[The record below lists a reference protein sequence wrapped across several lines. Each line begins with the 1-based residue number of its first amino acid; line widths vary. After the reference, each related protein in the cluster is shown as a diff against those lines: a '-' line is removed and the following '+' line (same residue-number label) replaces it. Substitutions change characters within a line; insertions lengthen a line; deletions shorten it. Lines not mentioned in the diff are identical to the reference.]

1 MVDVTLQ
8 ALAKARLVEGS
19 ISPDRKKTA
28 GAASKRA
35 APSTIDFQRL
45 FEHAPA
51 LFLVLG
57 TDEKFTILDASN
69 AYLRATYTERDA
81 IVGRP
86 LFEVF
91 PDNPEEPPE
100 RPEEQMCSP
109 HSNGFSPSAGRKRW
123 PCRSGRIAPESNPR
137 ALGTNG
143 QAVHP
148 QVSLQHQCDNVIKG
162 AWSRAVDHTEI
173 R

>member
-91 PDNPEEPPE
+91 PDNRKSPRSDRKSKCARLTQTGSRRAPAGNDGRAGPVAS
-100 RPEEQMCSP
+100 RRNRIRVRLARTGRQCIRRSACS
-109 HSNGFSPSAGRKRW
+109 
-123 PCRSGRIAPESNPR
+123 
-137 ALGTNG
+137 T
-143 QAVHP
+143 
-148 QVSLQHQCDNVIKG
+148 NVIM
-162 AWSRAVDHTEI
+162 
-173 R
+173 